1 MNELKFILSK
11 NIEKAS
17 NLQSI
22 LNDYLTD
29 SMILILDTKNNFW
42 EIIRRED
49 LKDPKKLQNYVISL
63 LIDEINC
70 T

>member
-22 LNDYLTD
+22 LNEYLTD

-49 LKDPKKLQNYVISL
+49 LKDPKKLKNYVISR

>member
-29 SMILILDTKNNFW
+29 SMILILDKKNNFW

-49 LKDPKKLQNYVISL
+49 LKDPKKLKNYVISR
-63 LIDEINC
+63 LID
-70 T
+70 

>member
-49 LKDPKKLQNYVISL
+49 LKDPKKLQNYVISR

>member
-49 LKDPKKLQNYVISL
+49 LKDPKKLKNYVISR